1 MPGWLHSGLLSR
13 KLQGTLRS
21 PTFTLSE
28 NHVHLLTYGRD
39 VRINLVVDNF
49 KIIKNP
55 IYGGLTRNLNNEE
68 PHWEVFNV
76 SMWKG
81 LRRTLKSPT

>member
-1 MPGWLHSGLLSR
+1 M
-13 KLQGTLRS
+13 
-21 PTFTLSE
+21 
-28 NHVHLLTYGRD
+28 
-39 VRINLVVDNF
+39 VDNF

-81 LRRTLKSPT
+81 HQAYIEIADLTNSDPAGRGRSGRLRGGATTLDLC